1 MYICINNTLY
11 TCFNKYNFNFSKMAI
26 DTKLKFSRAIQKY
39 INYICSLKLYNL
51 YMFKI
56 CRHIL
61 FLSIFSKN
69 IIDTKL
75 KFSVYT

>member
-1 MYICINNTLY
+1 M
-11 TCFNKYNFNFSKMAI
+11 NKYNFNFSEMVI

-39 INYICSLKLYNL
+39 ISYICSLKLYNL

-61 FLSIFSKN
+61 FLSIFSKMA
-69 IIDTKL
+69 IDTKL
-75 KFSVYT
+75 KISGYT